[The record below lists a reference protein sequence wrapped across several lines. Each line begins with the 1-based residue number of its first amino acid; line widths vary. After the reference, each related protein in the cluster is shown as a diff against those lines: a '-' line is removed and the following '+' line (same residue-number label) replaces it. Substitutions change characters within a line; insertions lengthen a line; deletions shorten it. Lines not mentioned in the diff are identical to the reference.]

1 MEEFYYDRA
10 SRPENLEVET
20 EEEVDKDEKGPY
32 ILYSKVVRTISEM
45 RDKRTTGD
53 VPGDLQKLL

>member
-1 MEEFYYDRA
+1 LEEFYYNRA

-20 EEEVDKDEKGPY
+20 EEVDKDGKGPY

-45 RDKRTTGD
+45 RDKKTTGD
-53 VPGDLQKLL
+53 VPGDLHKLL